1 MTHPPSQQG
10 NLSTPELGRW
20 YDARQM
26 GLSKNT
32 RRIRRERGLSQA
44 ALAEM
49 VGVKQQLI
57 SQIERGENTTT
68 KKLPEIAR
76 ALGCRVHDL
85 DPNYRTDGAGGP
97 ADLMGK
103 FNQILGDHDE
113 AQLQM
118 LDDYL
123 DFLLSKRRQPDGS
136 SE

>member
-1 MTHPPSQQG
+1 
-10 NLSTPELGRW
+10 
-20 YDARQM
+20 M
-26 GLSKNT
+26 GLSQNT
-32 RRIRRERGLSQA
+32 RRIRRKRGLSQA

-49 VGVKQQLI
+49 AGVKQQLI

-76 ALGCRVHDL
+76 ALECNVHDL
-85 DPNYRTDGAGGP
+85 DPNYRPDGAEGQD
-97 ADLMGK
+97 DLLGK

-123 DFLLSKRRQPDGS
+123 DFLLSKRRQPDDS